1 MKIKN
6 ISCTQFAG
14 IRDHNVSFTDGINVL
29 YGKNESGKS
38 TTVNLLAQTLFQ
50 KAKLDGRRD
59 KEFCELYFPGANRNG
74 GFAGDFADG
83 KVTFETEQGTYTLS
97 KEWGADT
104 RCMLATPNGVVRDQ
118 KTIDE
123 ILSEV
128 LLYGK
133 GVYTDFLLS
142 SQRNTD
148 AALQTLLDSAQKT
161 DAKTEIVNAVSQAF
175 AESDGIS
182 LDAIEQAIQE
192 KIDAIAGKHW
202 DVEREM
208 PARKIGRWSIGLGEI
223 LKAYYDLEDA
233 KAVLD
238 EISRLESD
246 ADRTANDYT
255 VRDKE
260 ACTAEEAYNHFNTY
274 AGSLMLVSERRKA
287 VDRLKNDLLKI
298 QKVLADWP
306 SLEKQLEQAKALQAQ
321 KNGCIL
327 LKQYEAAKEVASE
340 MRLLS
345 DDASAPCPTEHEI
358 KQVQAAQR
366 EISRMENRLC
376 GMNLTAA
383 VAMLGSNTVEIT
395 SVLSGRKV
403 DISDG
408 LATIREAVKI
418 TVPGVM
424 EMQLSPSDVDVS
436 AIERELADK
445 RKCVADIYAKYGVD
459 GSEALDAL
467 AKSIATAKAKRDSAN
482 ARLSM
487 ILGAGT
493 LEELETAVEALPTDI
508 PALPEIDRDITMLCG
523 NADVSRFVTAKETVI
538 AAYVSE
544 YGSVGE
550 LKARA
555 FDLNTELEKA
565 KNSLAEADATPE
577 EFASISDP
585 EAYMDMLRN
594 NMEMRRNLR
603 EKALTAKTAAA
614 SKLESYLENI
624 NGDPNADFEE
634 AQRLLSEKKSLLTH
648 WLHIQNVF
656 IEQKK
661 NLNANPMQD
670 IADSFAHYLSV
681 ISDGQISSEFP
692 QADKLAMQV
701 YSGERMMDYGK
712 LSEGTKET
720 VSLAFRL
727 AVLDHLFPDGG
738 IIVLDDPFTDMD
750 AERTAQGCELLKEC
764 AKRHQ
769 VIFLTCHEVYADMLQ
784 GNILRI

>member
-6 ISCTQFAG
+6 VSCTQFAG

-59 KEFCELYFPGANRNG
+59 KEFGELYFPGARKNG
-74 GFAGDFADG
+74 GYAGDFADG

-97 KEWGADT
+97 KEWGSDA

-118 KTIDE
+118 RTIDE
-123 ILSEV
+123 ILSDV
-128 LLYGK
+128 LIYGK

-175 AESDGIS
+175 AESDGIPVE
-182 LDAIEQAIQE
+182 AVEQAIQE

-208 PARKIGRWSIGLGEI
+208 PARKIGRWSVGLGEI

-246 ADRTANDYT
+246 ADRYANDYAL
-255 VRDKE
+255 RDTE

-274 AGSLMLVSERRKA
+274 AGSLMLVNERRKA
-287 VDRLKNDLLKI
+287 VERLRNELLRI
-298 QKVLADWP
+298 QKVLDDWP
-306 SLEKQLEQAKALQAQ
+306 DLEKQLDKAKALQAQ
-321 KNGCIL
+321 KNARIL
-327 LKQYEAAKEVASE
+327 LNQYEAAKKVASE
-340 MRLLS
+340 MQLLS
-345 DDASAPCPTEHEI
+345 DEANAPCPTDYEI
-358 KQVQAAQR
+358 KQVQATQR
-366 EISRMENRLC
+366 EISRLENRLC
-376 GMNLTAA
+376 GMNLTAF
-383 VAMLGSNTVEIT
+383 VQMLGGNTVEIT
-395 SVLSGRKV
+395 SVLSGRPV
-403 DISDG
+403 DISNG
-408 LATIREAVKI
+408 VASIKEAVKI

-445 RKCVADIYAKYGVD
+445 RNSIAEIHAKYAVSD
-459 GSEALDAL
+459 SETLETL
-467 AKSIATAKAKRDSAN
+467 AKNVAAAKAKWEAAN
-482 ARLSM
+482 SRLTM
-487 ILGAGT
+487 LLGAST
-493 LEELETAVEALPTDI
+493 LEELETAALALPTDI
-508 PALPEIDRDITMLCG
+508 PALSEIDIDITMLCG
-523 NADVSRFVTAKETVI
+523 NADISRFITAKETVI
-538 AAYVSE
+538 SGYASE

-555 FDLNTELEKA
+555 FDINTELEKA
-565 KNSLAEADATPE
+565 KNSLAEADTTPV
-577 EFASISDP
+577 EFASVSDP
-585 EAYMDMLRN
+585 EAYMNMLRN
-594 NMEMRRNLR
+594 SLEMKRSLR

-624 NGDPNADFEE
+624 HGDPNADFEE
-634 AQRLLSEKKSLLTH
+634 AQRLLSEKKSLLNH
-648 WLHIQNVF
+648 WLHIQDVF
-656 IEQKK
+656 LEQKK
-661 NLNANPMQD
+661 QLNANPMQD

-692 QADKLAMQV
+692 RADKLAMQV
-701 YSGERMMDYGK
+701 YSGERLMDYGK

-738 IIVLDDPFTDMD
+738 MIVLDDPFTDMD

-769 VIFLTCHEVYADMLQ
+769 VIFLTCHEAYADMLQ
-784 GNILRI
+784 GNLLRI